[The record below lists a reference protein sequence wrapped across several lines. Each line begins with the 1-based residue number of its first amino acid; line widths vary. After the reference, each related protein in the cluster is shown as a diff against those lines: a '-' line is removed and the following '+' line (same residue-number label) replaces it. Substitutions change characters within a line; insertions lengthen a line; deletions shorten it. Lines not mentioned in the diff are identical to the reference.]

1 MNNGGRQAAVR
12 ADVAKGHKHG
22 RPVKA
27 RRGAVLGVRPLSY
40 ANFDPG
46 IMNPITTTTDLE
58 AFVDRARRER
68 YVTIDTEFMRDRTY
82 WPKLCLVQIA
92 TRTEAVAVDPLAP
105 GIDLAPLHRLLRDL
119 SVLKVFHACRQDLEI
134 FYRMLGGELPEP
146 VFDTQVAAMV
156 LGLGE
161 EASYESLVSRVA
173 RARLDKSS
181 RFTDWS
187 RRPLSEAQLRYAL
200 ADVTHLRVI
209 YERLHDRLAAR
220 GRLAW
225 VDEELANLLDPALY
239 EQPPEE
245 AWKRLKLRSR
255 EPRFVKLVQELAA
268 WRERIAQRRDLPRN
282 RILRDD
288 LLLELAANRPTGPEE
303 LRRLSRISLDRQSAA
318 EVVAIVRRVMALPE
332 EELPR
337 LPPPPEKPRG
347 LGPVVDL
354 LRVLLKYCAEEYQV
368 AQRLLAGAAD
378 LEAIAAGREAGVPA
392 LAGWRRE
399 IFGERALALRRGH
412 IALTVRGRRL
422 QLVVREPVG

>member
-1 MNNGGRQAAVR
+1 MS
-12 ADVAKGHKHG
+12 
-22 RPVKA
+22 
-27 RRGAVLGVRPLSY
+27 L
-40 ANFDPG
+40 
-46 IMNPITTTTDLE
+46 IITTADLA
-58 AFVDRARRER
+58 AFVQRARRER
-68 YVTIDTEFMRDRTY
+68 YVTVDTEFMRDRTY
-82 WPKLCLVQIA
+82 WPRLCLVQIA
-92 TRTEAVAVDPLAP
+92 TGEEAVAIDPLAE
-105 GIDLAPLHRLLRDL
+105 GMDLAPLHELLRDL
-119 SVLKVFHACRQDLEI
+119 AVLKVFHACRQDLEI
-134 FYRMLGGELPEP
+134 FYRMLGGALPEP

-161 EASYESLVSRVA
+161 EASYESLVTRIA
-173 RARLDKSS
+173 HARLDKSS

-209 YERLHDRLAAR
+209 YERLHERLVAR

-225 VDEELANLLDPALY
+225 VDEELANLLDPRLY

-268 WRERIAQRRDLPRN
+268 WRERTAQRRDLPRS
-282 RILRDD
+282 RVLRDD
-288 LLLELAANRPTGPEE
+288 LLLELAAARPTEIE
-303 LRRLSRISLDRQSAA
+303 DLRRLSRISLDRQSAT
-318 EVVAIVRRVMALPE
+318 EVVAVVRRVMALSE
-332 EELPR
+332 EALPR

-368 AQRLLAGAAD
+368 AQRLVAGTAD
-378 LEAIAAGREAGVPA
+378 LEAIAAGREAGIPA
-392 LAGWRRE
+392 LSGWRRE

-412 IALTVRGRRL
+412 LALTVRGRRL
-422 QLVVREPVG
+422 RLVAQEPVG

>member
-1 MNNGGRQAAVR
+1 MS
-12 ADVAKGHKHG
+12 
-22 RPVKA
+22 
-27 RRGAVLGVRPLSY
+27 L
-40 ANFDPG
+40 
-46 IMNPITTTTDLE
+46 ITTTTDLE
-58 AFVDRARRER
+58 AFVRRARRER
-68 YVTIDTEFMRDRTY
+68 HVTIDTEFMRDRTY

-92 TRTEAVAVDPLAP
+92 TREEAVAVDPLAE
-105 GIDLAPLHRLLRDL
+105 GIDLAPLHELLRDL
-119 SVLKVFHACRQDLEI
+119 AVLKVFHACRQDLEI
-134 FYRMLGGELPEP
+134 FHRMLGGRLPEP

-161 EASYESLVSRVA
+161 EASYESLVTRIA

-209 YERLHDRLAAR
+209 YERLRERLVAR

-225 VDEELANLLDPALY
+225 VEEELANLLDPSLY

-245 AWKRLKLRSR
+245 AWRRLKLRSR

-268 WRERIAQRRDLPRN
+268 WRERAAQRRDLPRN

-288 LLLELAANRPTGPEE
+288 LLLELAAARPTEPEA
-303 LRRLSRISLDRQSAA
+303 LGRLGRISLDRRSAA
-318 EVVAIVRRVMALPE
+318 EVLTIVRRVTALPE
-332 EELPR
+332 AELPR
-337 LPPPPEKPRG
+337 LPAPPEKPRG
-347 LGPVVDL
+347 LGPVVEL
-354 LRVLLKYCAEEYQV
+354 LRVLLRHCAEEYEV
-368 AQRLLAGAAD
+368 APRLLAGTGE

-392 LAGWRRE
+392 LSGWRRE
-399 IFGERALALRRGH
+399 IFGERALALRHGR

-422 QLVVREPVG
+422 HLLARETVG